1 MWRWFGGRQ
10 GRPGVPGGETGG
22 VGLQLRLDLRL
33 HLAPAVAKLAS
44 QALPASPAARP
55 APPRGP
61 RGTTHRVDQCMVAH
75 HHHHPPTTTLQLS
88 LTDVWNEVW
97 RRRIQHPPS
106 GAGASWCV
114 RLETSTFCQYTP
126 ANNTSWLV
134 QCVTHEISWH
144 SPQSWDHQSRK
155 LANIFSQKT
164 EYPSVKRLVRV
175 PPLPCSSSLKTAP
188 PSEPPLL
195 VM

>member
-1 MWRWFGGRQ
+1 MVYHVGRRKEVQRWFRLGDGKAGLVYQ
-10 GRPGVPGGETGG
+10 GEENAG

-44 QALPASPAARP
+44 QAGPASPAARP

-75 HHHHPPTTTLQLS
+75 HQHHPPTTTLQLS

-114 RLETSTFCQYTP
+114 RLETSTVLP
-126 ANNTSWLV
+126 VHTS
-134 QCVTHEISWH
+134 
-144 SPQSWDHQSRK
+144 
-155 LANIFSQKT
+155 
-164 EYPSVKRLVRV
+164 
-175 PPLPCSSSLKTAP
+175 
-188 PSEPPLL
+188 
-195 VM
+195 

>member
-1 MWRWFGGRQ
+1 MPSRENIISFLWWDQMVYHVGRRKTMWRWFGGRQ

-61 RGTTHRVDQCMVAH
+61 RGTSHRVDQCMVAH

-114 RLETSTFCQYTP
+114 RLETSTVLP
-126 ANNTSWLV
+126 VHTS
-134 QCVTHEISWH
+134 
-144 SPQSWDHQSRK
+144 
-155 LANIFSQKT
+155 
-164 EYPSVKRLVRV
+164 
-175 PPLPCSSSLKTAP
+175 
-188 PSEPPLL
+188 
-195 VM
+195 

>member
-61 RGTTHRVDQCMVAH
+61 RGTRHRVDQCMVA

-164 EYPSVKRLVRV
+164 EYHAVKR
-175 PPLPCSSSLKTAP
+175 P
-188 PSEPPLL
+188 PSPAQLAPKQSLLQSPLSL
-195 VM
+195 

>member
-1 MWRWFGGRQ
+1 MRSDGLPRGQEEDNVEMVWGKARQ
-10 GRPGVPGGETGG
+10 AWCARGETGG

-114 RLETSTFCQYTP
+114 RLETSTVLP
-126 ANNTSWLV
+126 VHTS
-134 QCVTHEISWH
+134 
-144 SPQSWDHQSRK
+144 
-155 LANIFSQKT
+155 
-164 EYPSVKRLVRV
+164 
-175 PPLPCSSSLKTAP
+175 
-188 PSEPPLL
+188 
-195 VM
+195 

>member
-1 MWRWFGGRQ
+1 MRSDSQPRGPEEGSAEMVSFGRWQ
-10 GRPGVPGGETGG
+10 GRPGLPGGGECWC
-22 VGLQLRLDLRL
+22 R
-33 HLAPAVAKLAS
+33 P
-44 QALPASPAARP
+44 P
-55 APPRGP
+55 APPRLASAPCTGCCQACQP
-61 RGTTHRVDQCMVAH
+61 SPSSLTSCATSSSTRAGTTHRVDQCMVAH

-114 RLETSTFCQYTP
+114 RLETSTICQYNLP

-144 SPQSWDHQSRK
+144 SPQSWDHQSRN
-155 LANIFSQKT
+155 LANIFSH
-164 EYPSVKRLVRV
+164 KRLRII
-175 PPLPCSSSLKTAP
+175 L
-188 PSEPPLL
+188 
-195 VM
+195 